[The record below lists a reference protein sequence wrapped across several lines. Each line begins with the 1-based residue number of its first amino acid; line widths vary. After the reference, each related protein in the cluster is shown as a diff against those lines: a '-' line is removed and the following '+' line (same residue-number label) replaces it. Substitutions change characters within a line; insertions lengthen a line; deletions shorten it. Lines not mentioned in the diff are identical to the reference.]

1 MILLL
6 FLFYFLPWN
15 ATGTE
20 MGSIGEP
27 LAFADSGLFDEESI
41 LQLTITGAVNKL
53 IQDRSDAAKAHPVT
67 LVYEGPD
74 GPQSLSLKMKT
85 RGNFRRTQGNCTYP
99 PLSMDFTGQPVDK
112 GLFAG
117 KKKLKLVMPC
127 RGEDYVVREYLVYKL
142 HNLFGPKSYKVRM
155 VHIQFREEGNS
166 KKDFSVTG
174 YLLEEDEAMAA
185 RNEATLITKR
195 MMRPENTA
203 PRDFVRMA
211 LFEYMIGN
219 TDWSVQYLHNVRL
232 LAIPGEKPVPVPYDF
247 DHSGLV
253 DAPYAKPSEAL
264 GLRSVTERRYRGYCM
279 ADDSLIRE
287 VLTEFTSRENEIMA
301 TVDRQ
306 PWQEKN
312 TPETIKKYLGGFFE
326 IIRNEKKWTEAVRYP
341 CDKNGTGNVVV
352 KGLKE

>member
-1 MILLL
+1 MKLL
-6 FLFYFLPWN
+6 FLIFFLLRSLAW
-15 ATGTE
+15 
-20 MGSIGEP
+20 SEP
-27 LAFADSGLFDEESI
+27 AFQAERRVEADSGLFSEEAV
-41 LQLTITGAVNKL
+41 LKLTITGAVNKL
-53 IQDRSDAAKAHPVT
+53 IQDRSDAAKTYPVA
-67 LVYEGPD
+67 LSYEGP
-74 GPQSLSLKMKT
+74 GGEEAISLKMKT

-99 PLSMDFTGQPVDK
+99 PLSLDFTGQTVTT
-112 GLFAG
+112 GLFAD

-127 RGEDYVVREYLVYKL
+127 RGDDYVVREYLVYKL
-142 HNLFGPKSYKVRM
+142 HNLFGPKSFRVRM
-155 VHIQFREEGNS
+155 VNIQFREEGNP
-166 KKDFSVTG
+166 KKDFTANG

-185 RNEATLITKR
+185 RNEAALITKK

-253 DAPYAKPSEAL
+253 NAPYAKPSEAL
-264 GLRSVTERRYRGYCM
+264 GMRSVTERRYRGYCM
-279 ADDSLIRE
+279 PDESLISEILVEFSGRE
-287 VLTEFTSRENEIMA
+287 AEIMA

-306 PWQEKN
+306 AWKEKN
-312 TPETIKKYLGGFFE
+312 SAEEIKKYLGGFFE
-326 IIRNEKKWTEAVRYP
+326 IIRNEKKWKEAIRYP